1 MQLISSACFLQRQ
14 VFLTGPKNN
23 PNQLFWMLG
32 LALTLPMIL
41 LAGPAAG
48 FAIGYW
54 LTHQFHAPDFV
65 IPAGMGLGLL
75 GSGLQTYRLISRINN
90 RQKEK

>member
-1 MQLISSACFLQRQ
+1 
-14 VFLTGPKNN
+14 
-23 PNQLFWMLG
+23 MLG

-54 LTHQFHAPDFV
+54 LIHQFHAPGFV
-65 IPAGMGLGLL
+65 IPVGMGFGLV
-75 GSGLQTYRLISRINN
+75 GSGMQTYRLIRRISSNP
-90 RQKEK
+90 K

>member
-1 MQLISSACFLQRQ
+1 
-14 VFLTGPKNN
+14 
-23 PNQLFWMLG
+23 MLG

-54 LTHQFHAPDFV
+54 ITRKFHAPGFV
-65 IPAGMGLGLL
+65 TPLAMGLGLL
-75 GSGLQTYRLISRINN
+75 GSALQAYRLIRRISNSK
-90 RQKEK
+90 KEK